1 VPDFGVT
8 RAIGKAVRAGS
19 KGAKVLRPGEAE
31 AAAADAA
38 ARAEKLKATTAPVE
52 PQPAATTAVEPPAQ
66 PMTEFEKAATTPPE
80 PVNVL
85 APEAQAAIDAE
96 AARLSRASMGD
107 HALDAKHMP
116 NFDTITSPESVKAVI
131 AEMAERNKASV
142 DVARR
147 GVITD
152 EQMLGLARDLSTTT
166 DIVEAAVKRESGG
179 QFSPELLMATRQ
191 FVNSSAERLK
201 ELADKIVGKTATDA
215 DKVAFARQQQMHS
228 AVYDQFMGARAEWG
242 RSGRVLRTSMGASPE
257 QLARMREMLDNVA
270 GRDLDALA
278 KAISMADSTQAV
290 GKLSTRFNQSKV
302 MGTINELFKSSILSG
317 PRTLIVNATG
327 SAIQLMSAVET
338 GIAGYARAGVKAAGK
353 ALVRYGEGRVTYAD
367 KIASRVGHYMSDGDG
382 VMIGEASAM
391 LHGTISGT
399 RDALRLAA
407 RAFKT
412 GQTLDDVVKFA
423 DGREGLFGPR
433 RRISAENYF
442 PPDKR
447 NTPLGKVVDAI
458 GAVVRVVP
466 ERGIAPTDEFFKTL
480 AYRAEL
486 ERQAFVHVNSQ
497 IESGAIQLS
506 DAEQVARE
514 FMENAPLKAEQA
526 AENYMREMAFQAELG
541 PIGKDV
547 ERLVNQVPGLSLIAP
562 FIRTPINIF
571 KQAHGKRSPLALFS
585 SQFWA
590 DVRAGGRRR
599 DLALTRVGMG
609 TATSALVANY
619 VVDGTITGGG
629 PQNDAERQALL
640 ATGWRPYSIK
650 VGKTYHSY
658 ARLEPIAFV
667 LGSTADTVE
676 ILSYINSDVE
686 TLKDEQTQAYDS
698 AAAIIAGIANN
709 TMSKTFMKGMADT
722 TEMLSDPRR
731 YFKQWSQGF
740 ATAMIPLSSMR
751 RQANQVAD
759 PYLREAWTLLDK
771 IKLGSGIPGYS
782 KGLPPRRDFFG
793 EPRSVASGELLGPM
807 SPIPSSPLRYDPV
820 TKEIV
825 RVMQASRQVPIT
837 MPGKMVEGM
846 RLTAPEYDKLV
857 LASRSAPI
865 FDGATFKEKIDEV
878 MGTETYANAT
888 DTMKAELLRN
898 VQEKADEIGR
908 ITLELEDEN
917 FAERMALYRAKKARL
932 RFGEEAE

>member
-1 VPDFGVT
+1 
-8 RAIGKAVRAGS
+8 
-19 KGAKVLRPGEAE
+19 
-31 AAAADAA
+31 
-38 ARAEKLKATTAPVE
+38 
-52 PQPAATTAVEPPAQ
+52 
-66 PMTEFEKAATTPPE
+66 
-80 PVNVL
+80 
-85 APEAQAAIDAE
+85 
-96 AARLSRASMGD
+96 
-107 HALDAKHMP
+107 
-116 NFDTITSPESVKAVI
+116 VI
-131 AEMAERNKASV
+131 K
-142 DVARR
+142 
-147 GVITD
+147 
-152 EQMLGLARDLSTTT
+152 
-166 DIVEAAVKRESGG
+166 
-179 QFSPELLMATRQ
+179 F
-191 FVNSSAERLK
+191 
-201 ELADKIVGKTATDA
+201 
-215 DKVAFARQQQMHS
+215 
-228 AVYDQFMGARAEWG
+228 
-242 RSGRVLRTSMGASPE
+242 
-257 QLARMREMLDNVA
+257 
-270 GRDLDALA
+270 
-278 KAISMADSTQAV
+278 DST
-290 GKLSTRFNQSKV
+290 
-302 MGTINELFKSSILSG
+302 
-317 PRTLIVNATG
+317 
-327 SAIQLMSAVET
+327 
-338 GIAGYARAGVKAAGK
+338 
-353 ALVRYGEGRVTYAD
+353 
-367 KIASRVGHYMSDGDG
+367 
-382 VMIGEASAM
+382 
-391 LHGTISGT
+391 
-399 RDALRLAA
+399 
-407 RAFKT
+407 
-412 GQTLDDVVKFA
+412 
-423 DGREGLFGPR
+423 GPR
-433 RRISAENYF
+433 RAISAENYF

-458 GAVVRVVP
+458 GAVIRVVP

-480 AYRAEL
+480 AYRADL

-497 IESGAIQLS
+497 LESGAIQLS

-514 FMENAPLKAEQA
+514 FMESAPLRAEEA
-526 AENYMREMAFQAELG
+526 AENYMREVAFQAELG
-541 PIGKDV
+541 PAGKNV
-547 ERLVNQVPGLSLIAP
+547 ERIVNQVPGLSLIAP

-650 VGKTYHSY
+650 VGSTYHSY

-782 KGLPPRRDFFG
+782 KDLPPRRDFFG

-820 TKEIV
+820 MKEVV

-837 MPGKMVEGM
+837 MPGKMVDGM
-846 RLTAPEYDKLV
+846 RLTAPEYDKLI

-865 FDGATFKEKIDEV
+865 FDGATFKDKIDEV
-878 MGTETYANAT
+878 MGTETYAGAT

-908 ITLELEDEN
+908 ITLELEDES

-932 RFGEEAE
+932 RFGEETE